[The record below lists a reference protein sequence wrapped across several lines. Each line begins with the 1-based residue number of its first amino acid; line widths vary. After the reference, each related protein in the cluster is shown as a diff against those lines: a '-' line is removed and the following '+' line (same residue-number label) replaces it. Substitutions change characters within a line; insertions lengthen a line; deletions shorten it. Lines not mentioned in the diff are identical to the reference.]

1 MLIIEDDA
9 HGVLVAPHL
18 PSLAQ
23 FAPSRTV
30 TIGSL
35 TKAVSAGLR
44 VGFIAAPDHL
54 VGRIASAVR
63 TTCWMATPRRR
74 RSAPAGSSTA
84 PRQGSA
90 PINVPKSAAARRWS
104 SRRSRGLEARTDE
117 GCYHYWITL
126 PEPWRASELA
136 AELETHGV
144 VVKAAESFAVGR
156 IGVPQ
161 CIRASVSGPGDD
173 ALIEGFQRLA
183 GALAEGPCR
192 TLD

>member
-1 MLIIEDDA
+1 M
-9 HGVLVAPHL
+9 
-18 PSLAQ
+18 
-23 FAPSRTV
+23 SR
-30 TIGSL
+30 I
-35 TKAVSAGLR
+35 
-44 VGFIAAPDHL
+44 
-54 VGRIASAVR
+54 RIAFER
-63 TTCWMATPRRR
+63 LHQ
-74 RSAPAGSSTA
+74 
-84 PRQGSA
+84 QGRKA
-90 PINVPKSAAARRWS
+90 LVEPTLT
-104 SRRSRGLEARTDE
+104 GLEARTDE